1 MLRQEKSL
9 SPKKKKKKKKNK
21 QTNKHKHKHK
31 QTKQNK
37 TRQEESCLHTILII
51 KICQI
56 YIWTGNSKR
65 IKVMPLML
73 KLVSPKYERK

>member
-9 SPKKKKKKKKNK
+9 SQKKKKTQT
-21 QTNKHKHKHK
+21 QTNK

>member
-9 SPKKKKKKKKNK
+9 SQKKKKTQTQT
-21 QTNKHKHKHK
+21 QTNK

-37 TRQEESCLHTILII
+37 TRQEESCLHTILVI

>member
-9 SPKKKKKKKKNK
+9 SPKKKKKTNK

-56 YIWTGNSKR
+56 YI
-65 IKVMPLML
+65 
-73 KLVSPKYERK
+73 

>member
-9 SPKKKKKKKKNK
+9 SQKKKKTQTQT
-21 QTNKHKHKHK
+21 QTNK

>member
-9 SPKKKKKKKKNK
+9 SPKKKKKRNK
-21 QTNKHKHKHK
+21 QTQTQTQTNK